1 MMVHQ
6 KSNVMPL
13 NIDVCESDTLRHGTK
28 NLLGDREGLVVEL
41 LDELGG
47 HLV

>member
-6 KSNVMPL
+6 KSKSEYRC
-13 NIDVCESDTLRHGTK
+13 VCESDTLRHGTK